1 MTKKIFITGCAKT
14 GTTLL
19 LRMCLAFENPFIDY
33 RKGFNG
39 HELSIEDFVKKDDY
53 GKEIVISKRLPP
65 CLLSSVDDEE
75 LFDRQMTLI
84 KENNIGII
92 NVIRDGRDTIVSD
105 GNYVK
110 PRRWIDSM
118 KQRETYSEIIN
129 YEVRYED
136 LVDIEK
142 TDLIQEDLMAEFGLK
157 KSFNF
162 SDYPD
167 YVPDWI
173 YNWNVSVT
181 GRAGNQLSDYSKRP
195 LSNSSVGKGLK
206 TYREACEPEIIEEFH
221 EQLKFLEYFGEV

>member
-1 MTKKIFITGCAKT
+1 MKKVFITGCAKT

-19 LRMCLAFENPFIDY
+19 LRMCLAFENAFIDY
-33 RKGFNG
+33 REGFNG
-39 HELSIEDFVKKDDY
+39 HEISIEDFVKQENSE
-53 GKEIVISKRLPP
+53 KEIMISKRLHP
-65 CLLSSVDDEE
+65 CLLSSVNNKE
-75 LFDRQMTLI
+75 LFDHQRDLI
-84 KENNIGII
+84 KENNVGII

-118 KQRETYSEIIN
+118 KQREMYSDVIN

-142 TDLIQEDLMAEFGLK
+142 TNLIQEGLMAEFGLK

-162 SDYPD
+162 SDYPN

-173 YNWNVSVT
+173 YDWNVSVT

-195 LSNSSVGKGLK
+195 LSNASVGKGLK
-206 TYREACEPEIIEEFH
+206 TYKELCDPEIIDEFH
-221 EQLKFLEYFGEV
+221 EQLKTLKYT